1 MNAELTELI
10 SEQQMLRG
18 KLSTFSVS
26 PNTSTTPQV
35 AAITDR
41 IEELSTDIAELRRE
55 QSNLLTS
62 MPALKVSPFN
72 TFETPSNQLATRSV
86 PRIEQQGNDSQRRP
100 KRQRNS
106 DIGAEVAEVPDSQQ
120 QMDLDPV
127 RL

>member
-35 AAITDR
+35 ATITDR

-72 TFETPSNQLATRSV
+72 TLETPPTNWPLEVYLALSNRETIPNADPNASATAILVLRL
-86 PRIEQQGNDSQRRP
+86 P
-100 KRQRNS
+100 KYLTAS
-106 DIGAEVAEVPDSQQ
+106 SKWTWIG
-120 QMDLDPV
+120 
-127 RL
+127 